1 MKAKL
6 VGSLDRYKSVP
17 PGRVREL
24 EFTLGGVQLLCM
36 TTPASER
43 RYWLVKSEPSVFSF
57 DDLLALPGRTT
68 HWDGVRNYQAR
79 NTMRDGMK
87 KGDQVFFYHS
97 STDPAAIVGIAEV
110 VKEAY
115 PDPSAFDPKDSHY
128 DPKSKREAPTWFV
141 VDLKAVAPLARPV
154 ALGELRGT
162 KGLEKMT
169 LLQKGSRLS
178 VQPVAAA
185 EWKIITA
192 LASKKG

>member
-1 MKAKL
+1 M
-6 VGSLDRYKSVP
+6 
-17 PGRVREL
+17 
-24 EFTLGGVQLLCM
+24 LGHVQLLRM
-36 TTPASER
+36 TTTASQR

-57 DDLLALPGRTT
+57 DDLLAMPGRTT

-79 NTMRDGMK
+79 NTLRDGMK
-87 KGDQVFFYHS
+87 QGDQVFFYHS
-97 STDPAAIVGIAEV
+97 STDPAAIVGIVEV

-115 PDPSAFDPKDSHY
+115 PDPSAFDPKDSHF

-141 VDLKAVAPLARPV
+141 VDLKAVKPLERAV
-154 ALGELRGT
+154 SLTELRSV

-178 VQPVAAA
+178 VQPVSAG

-192 LASKKG
+192 LSSKKG